1 MNKNNTQLLD
11 LFKSLDKKELR
22 DLKKIVRSPFH
33 NQRED
38 VILLFDYLLKQHPF
52 SRPKKLE
59 NEIVFAVIYQDR
71 NYHAADYYHLCF
83 YLKRVIEKYLILVE
97 KELEE
102 DILLAKIYRRKGL
115 DSHFNNSVLS
125 AEKKLNK
132 QPLRHADFHL
142 QNFYLQQEK
151 LEYAGQR
158 SRRDSGNLQTATDEL
173 SIYFIGQKL
182 KHACHALSQK
192 SFTNVDFEE
201 AFLQEILKYVE
212 SKGYQETIPAIAVYY
227 AYYQA
232 FKNGMG
238 SFDTLRNL
246 VGKYNGLFPI
256 QEMRDIYLMPINFG
270 IKEFNSGKKHYL
282 REVFNLYKQGL
293 EYGVFL
299 ENDMLSHYT
308 YGNINS
314 AALGL
319 KEFTWAEDFLHK
331 YKSFLDP
338 KNRDNV
344 YQYNLATLYFRKP
357 DYAKAMDFLQTV
369 EFTDLIYNIESR
381 RMLLKIY
388 FSLGEEEALDSLLE
402 SFKRFIY
409 RQKDLGY
416 HRDSFL
422 NLIRFTNRLL
432 SLLAGDATGRLK
444 LLNEVRD
451 TTELADKEWLISKL
465 DTT

>member
-1 MNKNNTQLLD
+1 MK
-11 LFKSLDKKELR
+11 
-22 DLKKIVRSPFH
+22 
-33 NQRED
+33 
-38 VILLFDYLLKQHPF
+38 
-52 SRPKKLE
+52 
-59 NEIVFAVIYQDR
+59 
-71 NYHAADYYHLCF
+71 
-83 YLKRVIEKYLILVE
+83 
-97 KELEE
+97 
-102 DILLAKIYRRKGL
+102 
-115 DSHFNNSVLS
+115 
-125 AEKKLNK
+125 
-132 QPLRHADFHL
+132 
-142 QNFYLQQEK
+142 NFYLQQEK

-158 SRRDSGNLQTATDEL
+158 SRRNFDNFQMATDEL
-173 SIYFIGQKL
+173 SIYFISQKL

-192 SFTNVDFEE
+192 SFAKVDFEE
-201 AFLQEILKYVE
+201 VFLKEILKYVE
-212 SKGYQETIPAIAVYY
+212 LREYQNTVSAIAVYY
-227 AYYQA
+227 AYYQ
-232 FKNGMG
+232 
-238 SFDTLRNL
+238 SFTSGEGGFETLRNL

-256 QEMRDIYLMPINFG
+256 QEMRDIYLMPINYG

-293 EYGVFL
+293 KYGVFL
-299 ENDMLSHYT
+299 DNDVLSHYT

-319 KEFTWAEDFLHK
+319 KEFTWAEDFLNE
-331 YKSFLDP
+331 YKAFLAP

-388 FSLGEEEALDSLLE
+388 FSLGEEEALYSLLE

-422 NLIRFTNRLL
+422 NLIRFAGRLL
-432 SLLAGDATGRLK
+432 KLSQDDKEGRLK
-444 LLNEVRD
+444 LLKEIEETKEV
-451 TTELADKEWLISKL
+451 ADKQWLH
-465 DTT
+465 TTLIQ